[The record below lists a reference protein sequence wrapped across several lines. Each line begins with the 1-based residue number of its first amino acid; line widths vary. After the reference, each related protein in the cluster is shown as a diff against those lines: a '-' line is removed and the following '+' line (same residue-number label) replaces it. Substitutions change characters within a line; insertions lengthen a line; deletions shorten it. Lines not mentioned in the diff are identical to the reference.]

1 MEGPL
6 TMGSDPF
13 GCLYQGVTSL
23 RNWFYD
29 SGICLSHKLSV
40 PVVSVG
46 NLTAGGTGKTP
57 IVADL
62 VAWSQQLKIPVGVI
76 SRGYKGSYKGVQR
89 VSSDVHAIPIWGDE
103 PTMLARRFPDIPVFV
118 HPDRVLA
125 GETLLEQTPVR
136 WLLADDA
143 FQHRRLYRQMDIV
156 VCDLSAPLWH
166 LNSLPKGRAREK
178 LSSLERAHFVVLN
191 KRNLG
196 SEENCAAWRQ
206 AVEKWVSLDRIIEV
220 SYSLLETR
228 SVADGI
234 ALKKAEAVWLVS
246 GIGNPSSFES
256 LAKQAGYSIRGHSI
270 FEDHHDYSQADVQ
283 NILSDL
289 KKAQVNKVLT
299 TSKDLTKLIGHSD
312 LTGLLFEA
320 RLGLLWGDGRDKL
333 DAEILCLVS

>member
-1 MEGPL
+1 MD
-6 TMGSDPF
+6 SDPF
-13 GCLYQGVTSL
+13 GFLYQGVMSL
-23 RNWFYD
+23 RNWSYD

-62 VAWSQQLKIPVGVI
+62 VAWSQKLKIPVGVI
-76 SRGYKGSYKGVQR
+76 SRGYKGCYKGVQR

-103 PTMLARRFPDIPVFV
+103 PTMLARRFPDVPVFV

-125 GETLLEQTPVR
+125 GETLLAQTPVR
-136 WLLADDA
+136 WILADDA

-166 LNSLPKGRAREK
+166 LNSLPKGRARER
-178 LSSLERAHFVVLN
+178 LSSLERANFVVLN

-196 SEENCAAWRQ
+196 SEENYVGWRQ
-206 AVEKWVSLDRIIEV
+206 AIEKWVSADRMIEV
-220 SYSLLETR
+220 NYCLLATR
-228 SVADGI
+228 SVAEGI
-234 ALKKAEAVWLVS
+234 PLEKGEAVWLVS

-256 LAKQAGYSIRGHSI
+256 LVKQAGYSMRGHSI
-270 FEDHHDYSQADVQ
+270 FKDHHVYSQPDVQ

-299 TSKDLTKLIGHSD
+299 TSKDLIKLIGHSD
-312 LTGLLFEA
+312 LTGFLFEA

>member
-1 MEGPL
+1 MKGPL
-6 TMGSDPF
+6 NMDSDPF
-13 GCLYQGVTSL
+13 GFLYQGVMSL

-62 VAWSQQLKIPVGVI
+62 VAWSRQLKIPVGVI
-76 SRGYKGSYKGVQR
+76 SRGYKGCYKGVQR

-118 HPDRVLA
+118 HPDRFLA
-125 GETLLEQTPVR
+125 GETLLAQTPVK

-166 LNSLPKGRAREK
+166 LNSLPKGRARER

-206 AVEKWVSLDRIIEV
+206 AVEKWVSPDRIIEV

-256 LAKQAGYSIRGHSI
+256 LVKQAGYSMRGHSI